1 MLRAPRAP
9 ARSRRSAQLR
19 GVRIT
24 GGTSSEQ
31 MSQMRRKGREAAS
44 RPRELGAA
52 RLSAAPAS
60 TARATRR
67 ADVKAWLAAPRGA
80 LAPGPLLSSKEQG
93 GGRGRCPGLPTA
105 HPDPAPGSKRTQPR
119 EASQSRK
126 PGPHSAKEAVW
137 GRRLEFHKSDS
148 LRSESE
154 LGGAPQGARG
164 PATTP
169 FCPNEIL
176 RGFSTYKRGWGGIF
190 CQPEKKCILKDG
202 VWDADA
208 FQGNRPEQRDRGRCL
223 QGPVP

>member
-1 MLRAPRAP
+1 MIFRRLRAPRPLARFCFITHQKGRMLRAPRAP

-60 TARATRR
+60 TARAARL
-67 ADVKAWLAAPRGA
+67 ADVKAWLAVASSSPGA

-105 HPDPAPGSKRTQPR
+105 HPDPAPGSKRTQPW

-137 GRRLEFHKSDS
+137 GRRREFHKSDS

-176 RGFSTYKRGWGGIF
+176 HGFSTYKRGWGG
-190 CQPEKKCILKDG
+190 
-202 VWDADA
+202 
-208 FQGNRPEQRDRGRCL
+208 RCFVS
-223 QGPVP
+223 QKRNAS